1 MLDSLGVSLGLKL
14 SIFQCFFNVFGWSM
28 LGFLGNS
35 FGVCGHPWGPLGAI
49 LSRLGRFL
57 GPPCGHLCPC
67 WALFGASLAV
77 LGAQLEPSWASYG
90 PDRAPLGS
98 SLGFFRAMLCH
109 IEHHWSLPGGILVQT
124 GVPRVP
130 VGLLGAILK
139 PIGGSVICSTFPM
152 RGRGEI

>member
-1 MLDSLGVSLGLKL
+1 MLDSLGISLGLKL
-14 SIFQCFFNVFGWSM
+14 SIFHWFFNVFGWPM
-28 LGFLGNS
+28 LGFLGSS

-109 IEHHWSLPGGILVQT
+109 IEVSWELFEHHWSLPGTILVQT
-124 GVPRVP
+124 GPWAC
-130 VGLLGAILK
+130 LG
-139 PIGGSVICSTFPM
+139 PS
-152 RGRGEI
+152 